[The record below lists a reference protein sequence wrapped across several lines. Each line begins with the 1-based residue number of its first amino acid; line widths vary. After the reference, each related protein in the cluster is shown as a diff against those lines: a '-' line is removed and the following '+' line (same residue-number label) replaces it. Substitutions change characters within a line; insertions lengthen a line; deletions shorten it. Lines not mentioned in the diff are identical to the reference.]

1 MNKVTK
7 HIDHRDQ
14 EKQVEYLSRQTG
26 VGRAGYK
33 SFANVLVA
41 KKMIYKGSERYSRQS
56 FSPNVGY
63 LHCSRALFIFDD
75 SVLDE

>member
-41 KKMIYKGSERYSRQS
+41 KKMIYKGSERYSRQG
-56 FSPNVGY
+56 FSH
-63 LHCSRALFIFDD
+63 LHCSRVLFIFDD